1 MGHSPAVCRHRKEE
15 SEESGRGWESKE
27 EENFM
32 ENKEKVQPANRGAG
46 EEQRTEG
53 KADLSRDE
61 QEMNHSCARDA
72 TTDGRKSISEAPEK
86 HQRCTRDT
94 AEYERCGRCTTCK
107 MHLTMAA
114 IVHLQ
119 NQLFRG
125 SRAHGF

>member
-1 MGHSPAVCRHRKEE
+1 MGAAVCRHRKEE
-15 SEESGRGWESKE
+15 SEEAGRVWES
-27 EENFM
+27 
-32 ENKEKVQPANRGAG
+32 KEKVQPAKRGAG
-46 EEQRTEG
+46 EEQRTGG
-53 KADLSRDE
+53 KAGLSRDE

-72 TTDGRKSISEAPEK
+72 TTDGRKSISDEKEK

-94 AEYERCGRCTTCK
+94 AECESCGRCTTCK

-125 SRAHGF
+125 SRAH

>member
-1 MGHSPAVCRHRKEE
+1 MGRHRKEE
-15 SEESGRGWESKE
+15 SEEAGRVWESRE

-32 ENKEKVQPANRGAG
+32 ENKGKMQPADRGAG
-46 EEQRTEG
+46 EEQRTGG
-53 KADLSRDE
+53 KAEMSRDE

-72 TTDGRKSISEAPEK
+72 TTDGRKGISDEK

-94 AEYERCGRCTTCK
+94 SEYKSCGRCTTCK

-119 NQLFRG
+119 NQIFRG